1 MDTFQR
7 YVAAQLNEHAQQR
20 FHDLFYKKALTL
32 GLEWFESPRYF
43 HLLQRCS
50 KAMESGSVSNQL
62 AQIQRFVTL
71 TISCTSILW
80 LFAVQ
85 SKLLSALLLCC
96 GVGIVMLRISN
107 SQELKQMDDRTDTFR
122 RKAVYIKDLLVG
134 RNAAAEIRIFAL
146 GQHFIDS
153 WRERSVKLIMLIS
166 SISRRHVVRS
176 IPLSLASAV
185 VHGFIMIYLIREAAQ
200 NQITTGTMV
209 AMLFAAHQY
218 LEKIQMISW
227 RVQGISRFFSELI
240 HIPLFLQLEGE
251 EVITAIKEAPERLER
266 IQFRQVCFAY
276 PGQQRHVITNL
287 NLDICPGDRIAIVGE
302 NGAGKSTLTK
312 LLLGLY
318 KPTVGKITM
327 NGIDVQEL
335 QPQEWRSRF
344 GAVFQAF
351 TRYSFSVKDNIGFGK
366 IDRLGDRNAIID
378 AAHKSSAHHFI
389 ETLPD
394 GYETL
399 LGKEFNGGRDLSGG
413 QWQQIAMARAIFRN
427 AEIVVLDE
435 PAAALDASSE
445 LEVYRQWLD
454 RAHDKIV
461 IMISHRLGAARLA
474 NKVIYLQE
482 GKAVQ
487 IGTHDEL
494 IALGGPYADL
504 YHLQAVWYQKQEGS

>member
-1 MDTFQR
+1 
-7 YVAAQLNEHAQQR
+7 
-20 FHDLFYKKALTL
+20 
-32 GLEWFESPRYF
+32 
-43 HLLQRCS
+43 
-50 KAMESGSVSNQL
+50 
-62 AQIQRFVTL
+62 
-71 TISCTSILW
+71 
-80 LFAVQ
+80 
-85 SKLLSALLLCC
+85 
-96 GVGIVMLRISN
+96 
-107 SQELKQMDDRTDTFR
+107 
-122 RKAVYIKDLLVG
+122 
-134 RNAAAEIRIFAL
+134 
-146 GQHFIDS
+146 
-153 WRERSVKLIMLIS
+153 
-166 SISRRHVVRS
+166 
-176 IPLSLASAV
+176 
-185 VHGFIMIYLIREAAQ
+185 
-200 NQITTGTMV
+200 
-209 AMLFAAHQY
+209 
-218 LEKIQMISW
+218 MISW